1 MTSEVGQATGAAYLE
16 QFRTPE
22 ESKTAG
28 KNELGK
34 DEFLNLL
41 VTQLENQNPLEPQD
55 NGEFIAQLAQFSSL
69 EGIDNL
75 NDTMTGFVDSFQSNQ
90 ALEAS
95 MLVGREVQ
103 IQADSAWMQEGQ
115 LFTGAVVLPVTSG
128 NVNIGIY
135 DEKGVLVRSANM
147 GAQTAG
153 NVDFGWD
160 GKDSSGNSLPSG
172 TYTVKAEAT
181 IDGQTEQLG
190 TLLGANVNSVT
201 LGTLGK
207 EMTLNLN
214 GIGPIPMSQVT
225 TIQ

>member
-1 MTSEVGQATGAAYLE
+1 MTTDVAQTTGAAFLE
-16 QFRTPE
+16 QYQTPTE
-22 ESKTAG
+22 TKTAG

-75 NDTMTGFVDSFQSNQ
+75 NDTMNGFVDSFQSNQ

-95 MLVGREVQ
+95 MLVGRQVQ
-103 IQADSAWMQEGQ
+103 ISASSAFMQEGEI
-115 LFTGAVVLPVTSG
+115 FSGALDLPVYSS
-128 NVNIGIY
+128 NVTVGIY
-135 DEKGVLVRSANM
+135 NDKGELVRSANM
-147 GAQTAG
+147 GSQSAG
-153 NVDFGWD
+153 IVDFAWD
-160 GKDSSGNSLPSG
+160 GKDSAGNSLPSG
-172 TYTVKAEAT
+172 TYSVKAEAR
-181 IDGQTEQLG
+181 IDNESQQLD

-201 LGTLGK
+201 LGTAGK

-214 GIGPIPMSQVT
+214 GIGPVPMSQVT